1 LNIPYIQQRTTVA
14 VAKELSGLFGT
25 EVTIGK
31 INAGV
36 LNRIIIDDLS
46 MDDQEGKEMLKV
58 SRLSAK
64 FDILPLFRGRI
75 SVGSVQLFGF
85 NISLNKTTPDAEPN
99 FQFVLDAFAP
109 KDTIQRSSNIDLR
122 INSVLIRRGQVS
134 YDVLSEQ
141 ETPGKFNPNHIKLY
155 NIVSNISLKA
165 FQSDSINAQIKR
177 FSVDEQSGL
186 EINKLALKV
195 QGNQNAMT
203 IDNFEIDLPGTTLKM
218 DTIRMEYDS
227 LASFNRFVTDVNFSF
242 RLLPSYI
249 TLQDISAFV
258 PALENFRERIDL
270 EADVNGTID
279 QLNCPRL
286 LVHASNHL
294 RIRGDVQFQDLS
306 NPADAFIYGN
316 LSELSADREGLAFL
330 TRNLV
335 SNYTVTP
342 ALLERLGNISFNG
355 EITGYLTDLVTY
367 GTLRTD
373 LGTIKGDVKFTSDKE
388 KGAFSYSGGVE
399 TTGFELGT
407 WLANDKLGNISYLM
421 DIKSDHYTNR
431 YPHMIMKGVVES
443 LEYSDYQYENITLD
457 GEYKNGG
464 FDGTLGRND
473 ENGIVLLNGKINLS
487 EHIPVFDFHAAIHDV
502 RPHDL
507 KLTPKYENAAFS
519 LKLDANFTGGNID
532 EMQGT
537 IRIDSVSFVSPEKSY
552 FTNGILITAQHEENK
567 NTLLLQSDFL
577 QGRLEGKYSYQTIV
591 NNVITV
597 LNQYVP
603 SILPAGKPTIAGKND
618 FTFDITVFNT
628 KLLPAIFDI
637 PVDIYNPSTIKGYF
651 NDRNSRMKIEG
662 YFPRLRYGNLFMESG
677 MILCENNADEIMGRI
692 RFSNHRKS
700 GIVSASLNVQ
710 AADDKI
716 TTKINWGNDG
726 QTTYSG
732 HVEALASFLK
742 PEEEQ
747 TGALTTVI
755 DLKPTNIILND
766 TIWNIHSSRITLQPE
781 LVHVDN
787 FRFTHADRHLILDGY
802 ASADMR
808 SSLKL
813 DLKEINIGYVFDI
826 VNLKSVDFNGNATGT
841 ATINS
846 AFKNPVMNTRL
857 SVKGFRFND
866 ALLGDLNVYGEWDD
880 DEQGIYLK
888 AKIKEGDIADNDV
901 EGYIFPLKP
910 KSGLDLHIKARNANL
925 EFMREYLDNIA
936 SNITGRA
943 SGDIHFYGGFKT
955 LNLEG
960 SAHANATFKV
970 DVLNT
975 HFAVND
981 SIRLTKNEIQFNNVR
996 VSDLQGHPGVV
1007 EGYLRHRNLKDL
1019 SYRFQINANNMLVM
1033 DTKEDP
1039 DMPFYGTIYGTGNAV
1054 LTGNAESLTVNAAI
1068 TTNRNSTFVYSLAES
1083 ANAASNQFI
1092 KFVDKTPS
1100 RIYQD
1105 SISLYNEFELAR
1117 QRQIQEEEETEAD
1130 LRLNIVVD
1138 ATPDATVRIIMDPT
1152 SGDYISGQGYG
1163 NIRAE
1168 FFNKGDIKMFGNY
1181 TINQGIYKFSLQE
1194 VIRKDF
1200 LINTGSSIA
1209 FNGDPADATLDIQ
1222 AVYTVNSASLND
1234 LIPITENSPITRTNV
1249 RVNSLMNIS
1258 GNLDRPTIKLG
1269 LELPNEREEI
1279 QELVRTHISTEEEI
1293 NMQTL
1298 YLLGIGKFY
1307 TPDHLYAGQRSNMMT
1322 SVLSSTLSGQLN
1334 NIFSQLMDSRNFNVG
1349 TNVSTGE
1356 KGWTDVEFEAI
1367 LSAQLLNNRL
1377 LINGNFGYRDNPLSE
1392 NNFVGDFDAQWLLT
1406 PSGDLRLKAYN
1417 QTNDRFITRT
1427 SLTTQGIGILFKRDF
1442 DRWSDLFFWNNWR
1455 KRKRLVEEQKEDIPE
1470 EKEDK
1475 N

>member
-1 LNIPYIQQRTTVA
+1 MVA
-14 VAKELSGLFGT
+14 EELSGLFGT
-25 EVTIGK
+25 EVAIGK
-31 INAGV
+31 INAGL
-36 LNRIIIDDLS
+36 LNRVIIDDLS
-46 MDDQEGKEMLKV
+46 MNDKENKEMLKV

-85 NISLNKTTPDAEPN
+85 NVNLHKNTPESEPN
-99 FQFVLDAFAP
+99 FQFILDALAP

-122 INSVLIRRGQVS
+122 MNSVLIRRGQIS

-155 NIVSNISLKA
+155 NIISNISLKA
-165 FQSDSINAQIKR
+165 LQSDSINAQIKR

-186 EINKLALKV
+186 EISKLALKV

-203 IDNFEIDLPGTTLKM
+203 IDNFEIDFPGTSLKM

-227 LASFNRFVTDVNFSF
+227 MSSFKRFVTDVKFSF
-242 RLLPSYI
+242 RVLPSYI

-258 PALENFRERIDL
+258 PALDNFRERIDL

-286 LVHASNHL
+286 LVRASNHL

-306 NPADAFIYGN
+306 NPIDAFIYGN

-335 SNYTVTP
+335 NNYTVTP
-342 ALLERLGNISFNG
+342 ALLERLGNVSFNG
-355 EITGYLTDLVTY
+355 EITGYFTDLVTY

-373 LGTIKGDVKFTSDKE
+373 LGTIRGDVKFTSNKE
-388 KGAFSYSGGVE
+388 QGRFSYSGGIE

-407 WLANDKLGNISYLM
+407 WLANNKLGNVSYVM
-421 DIKSDHYTNR
+421 DIKSNHSANR
-431 YPHMIMKGVVES
+431 YPHMTMKGVVES
-443 LEYSDYQYENITLD
+443 IEYSGYQYENITLD

-464 FDGTLGRND
+464 FDGTLELND
-473 ENGIVLLNGKINLS
+473 ENGAVFLNGKINLS
-487 EHIPVFDFHAAIHDV
+487 ERIPVFDFHADIRDI

-507 KLTPKYENAAFS
+507 KLTTKYQDAAFS
-519 LKLDANFTGGNID
+519 LKLNANFTGGNID

-537 IRIDSVSFVSPEKSY
+537 INIDSVSFVSPESNY
-552 FTNGILITAQHEENK
+552 FTNNILITAQHEENK

-577 QGRLEGKYSYQTIV
+577 QAKLEGKYAYQTLAD
-591 NNVITV
+591 NVMTV
-597 LNQYVP
+597 LNQYLPSLVP
-603 SILPAGKPTIAGKND
+603 QGKPIIPGKND
-618 FTFDITVFNT
+618 FAFDITVYNT
-628 KLLPAIFDI
+628 RLLPAVFDI
-637 PVDIYNPSTIKGYF
+637 PVDIYSPSTIKGYF
-651 NDRNSRMKIEG
+651 NDRNNRMKVEG
-662 YFPRLRYGNLFMESG
+662 YFPRLRYGNIFIESG
-677 MILCENNADEIMGRI
+677 MLLCENQADEIIGRI

-700 GIVSASLNVQ
+700 GIVSASLDVQ
-710 AADDKI
+710 ASDDNV
-716 TTKINWGNDG
+716 TTKINWGNNG

-732 HVEALASFLK
+732 HIEALANFLRT
-742 PEEEQ
+742 EEDKSSS
-747 TGALTTVI
+747 LLTVI
-755 DLKPTNIILND
+755 DVKPTNVILND
-766 TIWNIHSSRITLQPE
+766 TVWNIHPSRITIQPE
-781 LVHVDN
+781 LIHVDN
-787 FRFTHADRHLILDGY
+787 FRFTHQDRHLQLDGY

-808 SSLKL
+808 SSLRL
-813 DLKEINIGYVFDI
+813 DLKEISIGYVFDI
-826 VNLKSVDFNGNATGT
+826 VNLKSVDFNGNATGI

-857 SVKGFRFND
+857 SVKSFRFND
-866 ALLGDLNVYGEWDD
+866 ALLGDLDVYGEWDNN
-880 DEQGIYLK
+880 EQGIYLK

-901 EGYIFPLKP
+901 EGYIYPLKP

-925 EFMREYLDNIA
+925 GFMREYLDNIA

-955 LNLEG
+955 LNIEG
-960 SAHANATFKV
+960 AAHANATFKV

-981 SIRLTKNEIQFNNVR
+981 SVRLTKNEIKFNNVH
-996 VSDLQGHPGVV
+996 VSDLQGHPGIV
-1007 EGYLRHRNLKDL
+1007 EGYLRHRNLKEL
-1019 SYRFQINANNMLVM
+1019 SYRFQVNVTNMLVM
-1033 DTKEDP
+1033 DLKEDP

-1054 LTGNAESLTVNAAI
+1054 LTGDAQSLTVNAAI
-1068 TTNRNSTFVYSLAES
+1068 TTNRNSNFVYSLAES
-1083 ANAASNQFI
+1083 ATAASNQFI

-1100 RIYQD
+1100 RVFQD
-1105 SISLYNEFELAR
+1105 SISIYNEFELAR
-1117 QRQIQEEEETEAD
+1117 QRQIREEEETEAD

-1168 FFNKGDIKMFGNY
+1168 YFNKGDIKMFGSY
-1181 TINQGIYKFSLQE
+1181 TIDQGIYKFSLQE

-1200 LINTGSSIA
+1200 LINAGSSIS
-1209 FNGDPADATLDIQ
+1209 FNGNPADATLDIH
-1222 AVYTVNSASLND
+1222 AIYTVNSASLTD
-1234 LIPITENSPITRTNV
+1234 LIPDDDLIKRKNV

-1269 LELPNEREEI
+1269 IELPNEREEI
-1279 QELVRTHISTEEEI
+1279 QELIRTHISTEEEI

-1307 TPDHLYAGQRSNMMT
+1307 TPEHLYAGQRSNMMT
-1322 SVLSSTLSGQLN
+1322 SVISSTLSGQLN
-1334 NIFSQLMDSRNFNVG
+1334 NIFSQLMDNRNFNVG

-1356 KGWTDVEFEAI
+1356 RGWTDVEFEAI

-1377 LINGNFGYRDNPLSE
+1377 LINGNFGYRDNPLSDT
-1392 NNFVGDFDAQWLLT
+1392 NFVGDFDAQWLLT

-1427 SLTTQGIGILFKRDF
+1427 SLTTQGIGILFKKDF

-1455 KRKRLVEEQKEDIPE
+1455 KRKKLAEENKDEITGE
-1470 EKEDK
+1470 ENNSIEGEEETEAP
-1475 N
+1475 